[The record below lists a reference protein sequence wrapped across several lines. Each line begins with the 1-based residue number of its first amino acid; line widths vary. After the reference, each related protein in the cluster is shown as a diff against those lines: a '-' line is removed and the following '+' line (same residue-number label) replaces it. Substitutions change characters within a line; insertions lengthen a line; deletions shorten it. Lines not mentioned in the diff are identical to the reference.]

1 VTVVIAPLVGY
12 LIGSVPTAL
21 WLGKLWGVD
30 LRRGGTGNP
39 GANNARRLGG
49 NTLALL
55 VLIVEITKGLL
66 AVVVG
71 FMIAGQAGGLAAGL
85 GAVTGNVFNVWLG
98 FKGGKGL
105 GISGGVILG
114 LWPAAFPIVVVVI
127 ALASALTRSTGMGSL
142 ITIGVFLILALIWDR
157 FGLESPWGL
166 DEPRLRV
173 ILAVGLGLLVGP
185 KHWKD
190 ARRRISS
197 LSPGRS
203 TSPESPGRS

>member
-66 AVVVG
+66 AVVIG
-71 FMIAGQAGGLAAGL
+71 LMIAGQAGGLAAGL

-114 LWPAAFPIVVVVI
+114 LWPAAFPIVVLVI
-127 ALASALTRSTGMGSL
+127 ALASALTRSTGAGSI
-142 ITIGVFLILALIWDR
+142 ITIGVFLVLALIWDR

-166 DEPRLRV
+166 EEPRLRV

-185 KHWKD
+185 KHWND
-190 ARRRISS
+190 ARGRSSS

>member
-1 VTVVIAPLVGY
+1 MTVVLAAAAGY

-21 WLGKLWGVD
+21 WLARLWGVD

>member
-1 VTVVIAPLVGY
+1 LVGY

-71 FMIAGQAGGLAAGL
+71 
-85 GAVTGNVFNVWLG
+85 
-98 FKGGKGL
+98 
-105 GISGGVILG
+105 S
-114 LWPAAFPIVVVVI
+114 
-127 ALASALTRSTGMGSL
+127 
-142 ITIGVFLILALIWDR
+142 
-157 FGLESPWGL
+157 
-166 DEPRLRV
+166 
-173 ILAVGLGLLVGP
+173 
-185 KHWKD
+185 
-190 ARRRISS
+190 
-197 LSPGRS
+197 
-203 TSPESPGRS
+203 

>member
-1 VTVVIAPLVGY
+1 MMVVFAAAVGY
-12 LIGSVPTAL
+12 LIGSVPTAI
-21 WLGKLWGVD
+21 WLGRLWGVD
-30 LRRGGTGNP
+30 LRQGGTGNP

-49 NTLALL
+49 NTLAML

-71 FMIAGQAGGLAAGL
+71 LVIADQAGGLAAGL
-85 GAVTGNVFNVWLG
+85 GAVAGNVFNVWLG

-114 LWPAAFPIVVVVI
+114 LWPAAFPIVVVVLVI
-127 ALASALTRSTGMGSL
+127 ASALTRSSGMGSL
-142 ITIGVFLILALIWDR
+142 ITIGVFLVLALVWDR
-157 FGLESPWGL
+157 FGVESPWGL
-166 DEPRLRV
+166 DEPWLRV
-173 ILAVGLGLLVGP
+173 TLAVGLGLLVGP

-190 ARRRISS
+190 AQRRFSA

-203 TSPESPGRS
+203 SSPESPGRS

>member
-1 VTVVIAPLVGY
+1 MTVVLAALVGY
-12 LIGSVPTAL
+12 LIGAVPTAL

-30 LRRGGTGNP
+30 LRQGGTGNP

-66 AVVVG
+66 AVVIG

>member
-1 VTVVIAPLVGY
+1 
-12 LIGSVPTAL
+12 
-21 WLGKLWGVD
+21 
-30 LRRGGTGNP
+30 
-39 GANNARRLGG
+39 
-49 NTLALL
+49 
-55 VLIVEITKGLL
+55 
-66 AVVVG
+66 
-71 FMIAGQAGGLAAGL
+71 
-85 GAVTGNVFNVWLG
+85 VTGNVFNVWLG

-114 LWPAAFPIVVVVI
+114 LWPAAFPIVVLVI

-190 ARRRISS
+190 ARGRISS

>member
-1 VTVVIAPLVGY
+1 VTVVIAALVGY

-30 LRRGGTGNP
+30 LRQGGTGNP

-66 AVVVG
+66 AVVIG
-71 FMIAGQAGGLAAGL
+71 LMIAGQAGGLAAGL

-190 ARRRISS
+190 ARGRISS